1 MSDTYEKG
9 LVVRKQVLG
18 EEYVNQALANAD
30 EFSQPLQDYVTE
42 HAWGAVWV
50 RDGLS
55 KKQRSMVTLSIL
67 VAINRP
73 HELKTHIKGALNNG
87 LTREEI
93 REIFLQ
99 AAAYCGAP
107 AAVDA
112 FRTAKELFQELDG
125 A

>member
-9 LVVRKQVLG
+9 LAVRKEVLG
-18 EEYVNQALANAD
+18 DDYVNRALANAD
-30 EFSQPLQDYVTE
+30 DFSQPLQDYVTS

-67 VAINRP
+67 VAVNRP
-73 HELKTHIKGALNNG
+73 HELKTHIQGALNNG
-87 LTREEI
+87 LTRVEI
-93 REIFLQ
+93 REIFLH

-112 FRTAKELFQELDG
+112 FRMAKEVFKEIDG

>member
-9 LVVRKQVLG
+9 LAVRKQVLG

>member
-9 LVVRKQVLG
+9 LAVRKQVLG
-18 EEYVNQALANAD
+18 DDYVNQALANAD
-30 EFSQPLQDYVTE
+30 EFSQPLQDYVTQ

-93 REIFLQ
+93 REIFLH

-112 FRTAKELFQELDG
+112 FRTAKEVFKELD
-125 A
+125 AS

>member
-9 LVVRKQVLG
+9 LAVRKQVLG
-18 EEYVNQALANAD
+18 DDYVNQALANAD

-93 REIFLQ
+93 REIFLH

-112 FRTAKELFQELDG
+112 FRTAKELFKELDG

>member
-1 MSDTYEKG
+1 MSNTYEKG
-9 LVVRKQVLG
+9 LTVRKQVLG
-18 EEYVNQALANAD
+18 DDYVNQALANTD
-30 EFSQPLQDYVTE
+30 DFSQPLQDYVTA
-42 HAWGAVWV
+42 HAWGAVWT
-50 RDGLS
+50 RDGLT

-93 REIFLQ
+93 REIFLH

-112 FRTAKELFQELDG
+112 FRTAKEVFKEIDPI
-125 A
+125 

>member
-112 FRTAKELFQELDG
+112 FRTAKELFKELDG

>member
-1 MSDTYEKG
+1 MSNTYEKG
-9 LVVRKQVLG
+9 LTVRKQVLG
-18 EEYVNQALANAD
+18 DDYVNQALANTD
-30 EFSQPLQDYVTE
+30 EFNQPLQDYVTA
-42 HAWGAVWV
+42 HAWGAVWT
-50 RDGLS
+50 RDGLT

-93 REIFLQ
+93 REIFLH

-112 FRTAKELFQELDG
+112 FRTAKEVFKELD
-125 A
+125 AS

>member
-93 REIFLQ
+93 REIFLH

-112 FRTAKELFQELDG
+112 FRTAKELFKELDG

>member
-9 LVVRKQVLG
+9 LAVRKQVLG
-18 EEYVNQALANAD
+18 DDYVNQALANAD
-30 EFSQPLQDYVTE
+30 EFSQPLQDYVTQ

-55 KKQRSMVTLSIL
+55 KKQRSTVTLSIL

-93 REIFLQ
+93 REIFLH

-112 FRTAKELFQELDG
+112 FRTAKEVFKELD
-125 A
+125 AS

>member
-9 LVVRKQVLG
+9 LAVRQEVLG
-18 EEYVNQALANAD
+18 DAYVNRALANAAD
-30 EFSQPLQDYVTE
+30 FTQPLQDYVTS

-67 VAINRP
+67 VAVNRP
-73 HELKTHIKGALNNG
+73 HELKTHIQGALNNG
-87 LTREEI
+87 LTRVEI
-93 REIFLQ
+93 REIFLH

-112 FRTAKELFQELDG
+112 FRMAKEVFKEIDG

>member
-9 LVVRKQVLG
+9 LAVRKQVLG

-93 REIFLQ
+93 REIFLH

-112 FRTAKELFQELDG
+112 FRTAKELFKELDG